1 MRVVHESVQMA
12 NCDIITNTKQP
23 CSMLSVYYIM
33 DFLYDHIIKIMT
45 TNIFM
50 TCSQIVE
57 IETTI
62 K

>member
-1 MRVVHESVQMA
+1 MLYVVSILH
-12 NCDIITNTKQP
+12 
-23 CSMLSVYYIM
+23 M

-62 K
+62 KMIFSLLQMNIQPEHLS